1 MKATLGKM
9 LLSAGVVK
17 SAQLEEAVQN
27 QVIFGG
33 RLGTNLL
40 ELGYVSLGLLSKA
53 LSKKHNCPTIN
64 PFRLRPPQPE
74 VVKLLGR
81 KLAAK
86 HEVVPL
92 ALDGNS
98 ISLLMSDPA
107 DVNAFDEIQFAT
119 GKRIKPYVSPE
130 IVVQT
135 LREKYYGIPRDHR
148 YKHLAS
154 KVLKR
159 KPSGASPQKQ
169 GSKPPPKEHP
179 DIKGLDF
186 ELKEDLSSQED
197 FEKLLNEYNRSQGL
211 VEGEAAESTSA
222 PAQETPAQPQ
232 APAHPPPAPDTQP
245 PPPPESHE
253 KAATPPPQE
262 AQETEKAEAAPH
274 EAEEEILDLEDIV
287 SEPLVAPSD
296 EEIEEEAEE
305 EAWKV
310 QEALSPS
317 QTMEKL
323 NEVTDREELSNVVL
337 RFALSYFKRAALF
350 ITRSG
355 IAMGWDGLGGSLNTR
370 TVQGIMIPLNSPGI
384 FQTVH
389 DSMSFYLGSIPNT
402 PLNERFLKLT
412 GGEKPRSAFLIPILF
427 KGKVVNI
434 LYGDNGDGQDA
445 PTDISDLLILAPR
458 IPQAFEALIKKKK
471 QQAREE
477 KP

>member
-1 MKATLGKM
+1 M
-9 LLSAGVVK
+9 
-17 SAQLEEAVQN
+17 
-27 QVIFGG
+27 
-33 RLGTNLL
+33 
-40 ELGYVSLGLLSKA
+40 
-53 LSKKHNCPTIN
+53 
-64 PFRLRPPQPE
+64 
-74 VVKLLGR
+74 
-81 KLAAK
+81 
-86 HEVVPL
+86 
-92 ALDGNS
+92 
-98 ISLLMSDPA
+98 
-107 DVNAFDEIQFAT
+107 
-119 GKRIKPYVSPE
+119 
-130 IVVQT
+130 
-135 LREKYYGIPRDHR
+135 
-148 YKHLAS
+148 
-154 KVLKR
+154 
-159 KPSGASPQKQ
+159 
-169 GSKPPPKEHP
+169 
-179 DIKGLDF
+179 
-186 ELKEDLSSQED
+186 
-197 FEKLLNEYNRSQGL
+197 
-211 VEGEAAESTSA
+211 
-222 PAQETPAQPQ
+222 
-232 APAHPPPAPDTQP
+232 
-245 PPPPESHE
+245 
-253 KAATPPPQE
+253 
-262 AQETEKAEAAPH
+262 
-274 EAEEEILDLEDIV
+274 EDIV